1 MRSENPRKRN
11 SRWGDAPVL
20 DKRGRSKVAV
30 VTERDVERIFKPLAR
45 YRYLPADYLHAL
57 SSGGSLDYLVNRLA
71 LLARRPNCYVAR
83 PEQQRA
89 NASANCRPQIY
100 ALADKGI
107 RVMHERGLMFQRS
120 RTPTNFAHELMTC
133 QLMASVELGC
143 REAGHRL
150 ITWSDILQSQNLPDA
165 TRRSLKPHQIPVTVM
180 IDGAPIST
188 HVIADGA
195 PFGIGRSSN
204 GQTAYFFCPGV
215 EADCGTEPIDASDFQ
230 RSSLYKK
237 IVLYLEVGAQRI
249 YRSHFGF
256 PNLYVPI
263 ITTNAARLSSMMKL
277 LERVTGGAGSR
288 NILFKTFPAFHIAGK
303 TAHAVRAYADQRL
316 AARRPSPVQLS
327 HFVMTRHCHEQ

>member
-1 MRSENPRKRN
+1 MHSENPHKRN
-11 SRWGDAPVL
+11 SRWGDAPVR
-20 DKRGRSKVAV
+20 DKSGRSKIAV
-30 VTERDVERIFKPLAR
+30 VTERDIERIFKRLTR

-57 SSGGSLDYLVNRLA
+57 SGGSLDYLVNRLA
-71 LLARRPNCYVAR
+71 LLARKPNCYVAR

-100 ALADKGI
+100 ELADKGL
-107 RVMHERGLMFQRS
+107 RVMHERGLTFQRS

-133 QLMASVELGC
+133 QLMASFELGS
-143 REAGHRL
+143 RETGNRL

-165 TRRSLKPHQIPVTVM
+165 TRRSLKPYQLPVTVT

-195 PFGIGRSSN
+195 PFGIGRSVN

-230 RSSLYKK
+230 RSSLFKK
-237 IVLYLEVGAQRI
+237 FVLYLEVEAQSI
-249 YRSHFGF
+249 HRSHFGF

-263 ITTNAARLSSMMKL
+263 VTTNAARLSSMMRL
-277 LERVTGGAGSR
+277 LERITGGAGSR
-288 NILFKTFPAFHIAGK
+288 NILFKTFPAFTSPAKPPAPSGRML
-303 TAHAVRAYADQRL
+303 TEDWQRVGHPPFNFL
-316 AARRPSPVQLS
+316 TS
-327 HFVMTRHCHEQ
+327 